1 MRTEQDK
8 YISMRD
14 YSRVDAEIPFDIRL
28 INSEESRTVRSK
40 IATDTNITYWTPP
53 REHDDKVLADWLMMI
68 NDKLDSILMLL
79 TFHKEGFSTLPYKK
93 VNISGGGMSFYW
105 NCNFPLKSVLELKML
120 LPIFPPVAMYVYG
133 EVVLSESKEGGW
145 FTAVKFIN
153 IEEDIRDEIVK
164 FVFKKQRELL
174 REKRK

>member
-1 MRTEQDK
+1 MKTEQDK
-8 YISMRD
+8 YIAMRD
-14 YSRVDAEIPFDIRL
+14 YSRVDAEIPLDVRL
-28 INSEESRTVRSK
+28 IGADESKTLKSK

-53 REHDDKVLADWLMMI
+53 REHDDKILADWLMMI

-93 VNISGGGMSFYW
+93 VNISGGGMSFVW
-105 NCNFPLKSVLELKML
+105 NCGFPLKSFLEIKML
-120 LPIFPPVAMYVYG
+120 LPIFPPVALYVYG
-133 EVVLSESKEGGW
+133 EVVSSEKRDVEW
-145 FTAVKFIN
+145 VNAVKFIN
-153 IEEDIRDEIVK
+153 IEEEIRDEIVK